1 MCSKSR
7 FGVFSRGIQSIP
19 HIDQFLNADLQKI
32 WCFTQANLEG
42 VVGWG
47 LKPTAE
53 KARRFAAKKSLPYIA
68 LEDGFLRSVGL
79 GVDGDAPHSLV
90 VDYSGIYYDA
100 TRPSDLERFIF
111 ESALSDEQVIRA
123 RRCMALIREH
133 RLSKYNQAPEVVFA
147 PSDKQRILV
156 VDQTA
161 GDASIRYGLA
171 SEHSF
176 KLMLEQAKANHPDAE
191 IWVKIHPDVLA
202 GKKQGHLVELAQHL
216 GCTLL
221 SDACNPWSVL
231 DVVSDVYVVTSQLGF
246 EALLAGKRVHC
257 FGMPFYAGWG
267 LTEDSQSCARRS
279 VERSLEAV
287 FDAAYI
293 RYCRFINP
301 QSGQRCE
308 IEDTIALLTQQR
320 DLLF

>member
-1 MCSKSR
+1 MLLT
-7 FGVFSRGIQSIP
+7 FSPGINRQRALRLFLAERIIYKLYIP
-19 HIDQFLNADLQKI
+19 FL
-32 WCFTQANLEG
+32 FSYTG

-47 LKPTAE
+47 LRPTSD

-79 GVDGDAPHSLV
+79 GVDGDEPHSLV

-133 RLSKYNQAPEVVFA
+133 RLSKYNQAPEVMFA

-301 QSGQRCE
+301 QSGQRYE

>member
-1 MCSKSR
+1 MLLT
-7 FGVFSRGIQSIP
+7 FSPGINRQRALRLFLAERIIYKLYIP
-19 HIDQFLNADLQKI
+19 FL
-32 WCFTQANLEG
+32 FSYTG

-47 LKPTAE
+47 FRPTSDE
-53 KARRFAAKKSLPYIA
+53 ARRFAAKKNLPYIA

-147 PSDKQRILV
+147 SSDKQRILV